1 MVVGWGKKS
10 YSGPAKI
17 SSLCVPGLIRGLGCK
32 VSLRFHVVVSDVDPG
47 NQYFMCKSV
56 GAKMWVHISF
66 FVFVDLN

>member
-1 MVVGWGKKS
+1 M
-10 YSGPAKI
+10 
-17 SSLCVPGLIRGLGCK
+17 
-32 VSLRFHVVVSDVDPG
+32 SLRFHVVVSDVDPG